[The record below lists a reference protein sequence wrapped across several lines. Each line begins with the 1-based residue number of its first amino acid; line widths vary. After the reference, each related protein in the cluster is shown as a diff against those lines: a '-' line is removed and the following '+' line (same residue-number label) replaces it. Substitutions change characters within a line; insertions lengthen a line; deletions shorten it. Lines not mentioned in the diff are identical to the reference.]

1 MARDEEI
8 HRLYGSRISLL
19 RKLFY
24 GEFLCDPIFGGSNS
38 VVMRRVVFGSRT
50 DVLLLP
56 PYSCVMK

>member
-8 HRLYGSRISLL
+8 HCLHGSRISLL

-38 VVMRRVVFGSRT
+38 VVMRRVLGSRT
-50 DVLLLP
+50 DVLLGRHIHV
-56 PYSCVMK
+56 S